1 MTTATVPASPSA
13 LAPAGFAQGGE
24 PSEGLRERKK
34 RLTRQALHRAALELA
49 DELGLEAVT
58 VEAIAERAEVSAR
71 TFFNY
76 YPSKDEAMVGYDPS
90 VADRLRSTLIARP
103 PDESPVQ
110 AIRAVLTQH
119 LAGLEAN
126 RATWAL
132 RRKLA
137 MSHPEL
143 AIRML
148 GAGVAIDRAL
158 VDGAVER
165 SGTEGLACLP
175 VMVHAYTAV
184 GAFRAALNY
193 HARGGFEGDPA
204 RLLDI
209 AFDAVPRPNG
219 AESTMLA
226 RSPGV
231 TRT

>member
-1 MTTATVPASPSA
+1 MTTATAAPAPA
-13 LAPAGFAQGGE
+13 PLAPAEVA
-24 PSEGLRERKK
+24 EGLRERKK
-34 RLTRQALHRAALELA
+34 RLTRTALHRAALELA

-76 YPSKDEAMVGYDPS
+76 YPSKDDALVGYDPT
-90 VADRLRSTLIARP
+90 VADRLRATLVARP
-103 PDESPVQ
+103 SEEPPVQ

-158 VDGAVER
+158 VDGALER
-165 SGTEGLACLP
+165 SGTEGLAALP
-175 VMVHAYTAV
+175 VMVHAYAAV

-204 RLLDI
+204 RLLEL
-209 AFDAVPRPNG
+209 AFDAMPHP
-219 AESTMLA
+219 LA
-226 RSPGV
+226 AGSARC
-231 TRT
+231 